1 MKPLPTKAT
10 LVPIKIPVSSSTA
23 LGGGNPET
31 GQSVF
36 AARCAAAQATEPG
49 INKNGPSLASVVGSK
64 SAAASGFSFSTAIK
78 EANVTCGEANRD
90 EFLANPTRFI
100 HGTKMFVNLPG
111 STDREN
117 VTAYLGTLKK

>member
-1 MKPLPTKAT
+1 M
-10 LVPIKIPVSSSTA
+10 
-23 LGGGNPET
+23 
-31 GQSVF
+31 F
-36 AARCAAAQATEPG
+36 AARCAACHATEPG

-90 EFLANPTRFI
+90 EFLANPTRFM
-100 HGTKMFVNLPG
+100 HGTKMLVNLPG

>member
-23 LGGGNPET
+23 LGGGNPEN

-36 AARCAAAQATEPG
+36 AVRCAAAQATEPG
-49 INKNGPSLASVVGSK
+49 INKNAPSLASIVGSK

-100 HGTKMFVNLPG
+100 HGTKMLVNLPG